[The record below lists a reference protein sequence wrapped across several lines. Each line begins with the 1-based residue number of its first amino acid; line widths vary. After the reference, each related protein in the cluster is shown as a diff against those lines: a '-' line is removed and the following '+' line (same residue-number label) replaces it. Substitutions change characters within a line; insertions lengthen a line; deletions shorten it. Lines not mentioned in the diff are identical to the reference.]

1 MLNEMINLF
10 LKKVNDLKKKDILIQ
25 KADENLKKKIKVV
38 VLFIYF
44 VMDFDILIDVG

>member
-1 MLNEMINLF
+1 MINL
-10 LKKVNDLKKKDILIQ
+10 LLKKKDILIK

-44 VMDFDILIDVG
+44 VMDFDLLVDLG